1 MNTQQEMPN
10 SVLTLTYD
18 VRFTDLFSLD
28 EIQRLQD
35 LFSDATGVASII
47 THPDGTPITRPSN
60 FCRLC
65 NSIIRKT
72 EKGRINCFKSD
83 ALLGRHNPDG
93 PVIQPCLSGGLMDA
107 GSSITVA
114 GRHIANWLI
123 GQVQNEDLD
132 KQRMIDY
139 ADEIGADRDVFL
151 FALDEVPV
159 MSLTQF
165 TRVSNMLHA
174 FTSELSEKAYNNL
187 QLKMQIAER
196 EKTNMK
202 MGSLHENL
210 VISEKFL
217 LEVQKI
223 ARLGTYILDIETGIW
238 KSSEILDSIFGIEDS
253 YEKTVEG
260 WAAIIH
266 PDWQQIMVDYFVS
279 HVLGISGQFDKEYK
293 IIRQNSGEERWVHG
307 LGEVK
312 YNESSQPVTMIGTI
326 RDITEQKLA
335 AESISMLAHAI
346 KSISECVSITDM
358 SDKIIF
364 VNHAFLKTYQYSEK
378 ELLGNSISM
387 VRSPNNDEAVVAGV
401 LPATLRGGWHG
412 ELLNRKKDGSEF
424 PVFVSS
430 SVIRDENDK
439 PIALIGVTADITTR
453 KQSEKKILELNEEL
467 DHRVKQRT
475 AELEA
480 AIHELETFSYSV
492 SHDLKTPLRH
502 IQGFTE
508 LLLDNE
514 SANLSPVDREHLN
527 CIFRSSADMT
537 KLIDAL
543 LSFSRLNQ
551 TALQKVVIE
560 SSKMVQQVIKFFE
573 PDLLNRNIAFNVDA
587 LPDIEGDEGLI
598 RQVWTNLISNAIKYT
613 GKKTDAAI
621 LIGSISDAGFTTF
634 FIKDNGAGFNMRY
647 ADKLFGVFQRLHKT
661 KEFDGVG
668 IGLANVN
675 RIIHRHGGHCRAV
688 GEPGI
693 GATFYFSIPQMYPGG
708 QDVSMHAE

>member
-1 MNTQQEMPN
+1 MNTQQEMPH
-10 SVLTLTYD
+10 SALTLTYD

-47 THPDGTPITRPSN
+47 TQPDGTPITRPSN

-65 NSIIRKT
+65 HSIIRKT
-72 EKGRINCFKSD
+72 EKGRVNCFKSD
-83 ALLGRHNPDG
+83 ALLGRYHPDG

-132 KQRMIDY
+132 KQRMLDY
-139 ADEIGADRDVFL
+139 ADEIGADRTVFL
-151 FALDEVPV
+151 CALNEVPV

-165 TRVSNMLHA
+165 TKVSDMLYA

-196 EKTNMK
+196 EKANRK
-202 MGSLHENL
+202 MVSLHENL
-210 VISEKFL
+210 IISENFL

-223 ARLGTYILDIETGIW
+223 ARLGTYVLDIETGIW

-253 YEKTVEG
+253 YEKTVEN
-260 WAAIIH
+260 WANVIH
-266 PDWQQIMVDYFVS
+266 PDWRQIMVDYFVNQ
-279 HVLGISGQFDKEYK
+279 VLGVSGRFDKEYK
-293 IIRQNSGEERWVHG
+293 IVRQNNGEERWVHG

-312 YNESSQPVTMIGTI
+312 YNEASLPVTMIGTI
-326 RDITEQKLA
+326 QDITEQKQV

-346 KSISECVSITDM
+346 RSISECVSITDM

-387 VRSPNNDEAVVAGV
+387 VRSPNNDKAIADEV

-412 ELLNRKKDGSEF
+412 ELINKKKDGSEF

-430 SVIRDENDK
+430 SVIRDENNK
-439 PIALIGVTADITTR
+439 PIALIGVTADITIR

-527 CIFRSSADMT
+527 CISRSSADMT

-573 PDLLNRNIAFNVDA
+573 PDLLNRNIAFKVDK

-613 GKKTDAAI
+613 GKKTEAAI

-661 KEFDGVG
+661 KEFDGIG

-675 RIIHRHGGHCRAV
+675 RIIHRHGGRCRAE

-693 GATFYFSIPQMYPGG
+693 GATFYFSLPRWYPGG
-708 QDVSMHAE
+708 QYVPIHAE

>member
-1 MNTQQEMPN
+1 MNTQPEIQN
-10 SVLTLTYD
+10 SALTLTYD
-18 VRFTDLFSLD
+18 VQFTDLFSLE

-47 THPDGTPITRPSN
+47 TYPDGTPITRPSN

-123 GQVQNEDLD
+123 GQVQNEELD
-132 KQRMIDY
+132 KQKMIDY
-139 ADEIGADRDVFL
+139 AMEIGADYHEFL
-151 FALDEVPV
+151 NALAEVPV
-159 MSLTQF
+159 MTLKQF
-165 TRVSNMLHA
+165 THVSNMLHA
-174 FTSELSEKAYNNL
+174 YTRELSEKAYNNL
-187 QLKMQIAER
+187 LLKMQIVER
-196 EKTNMK
+196 EKANLQMAA
-202 MGSLHENL
+202 LHKDL

-223 ARLGTYILDIETGIW
+223 TRLGTYILDIETGIW
-238 KSSEILDSIFGIEDS
+238 KSSEILDSIFGIDDT

-260 WAAIIH
+260 WAAVIH
-266 PDWQQIMVDYFVS
+266 PDWQQIMVDYFVN
-279 HVLGISGQFDKEYK
+279 HVLGTSGRFDKEYK
-293 IIRQNSGEERWVHG
+293 IIRLNDLEERWVHG

-312 YNESSQPVTMIGTI
+312 YNEASRPITMIGTI

-346 KSISECVSITDM
+346 RSISECVSITDM
-358 SDKIIF
+358 CDKIIF
-364 VNHAFLKTYQYSEK
+364 VNYAFLKTYQYSEK

-387 VRSPNNDEAVVAGV
+387 VRSPNNDEAVIARV
-401 LPATLRGGWHG
+401 LPETLDGGWHG
-412 ELLNRKKDGSEF
+412 ELLNKKKDGTEF

-430 SVIRDENDK
+430 SVIRDENNK
-439 PIALIGVTADITTR
+439 PIALIGVTADITIR
-453 KQSEKKILELNEEL
+453 KQSEKRILELNEEL

-502 IQGFTE
+502 IQGFTG
-508 LLLDNE
+508 LLLENE
-514 SANLSPVDREHLN
+514 SADLSPEDREHLN
-527 CIFRSSADMT
+527 NISRSSDDMA

-551 TALQKVVIE
+551 TALKKVRIQ

-573 PDLLNRNIAFNVDA
+573 PDLQNRNITFQTGP
-587 LPDIEGDEGLI
+587 LPDVEGDEGLI

-613 GKKTDAAI
+613 GKKTEATI
-621 LIGSISDAGFTTF
+621 LIGSISDACFTTF
-634 FIKDNGAGFNMRY
+634 FIKDNGAGFNMKY
-647 ADKLFGVFQRLHKT
+647 ANKLFRVFQRLHKSR
-661 KEFDGVG
+661 EFEGVG

-675 RIIHRHGGHCRAV
+675 RIIHRHGGHCRAE
-688 GEPGI
+688 GEPDK
-693 GATFYFSIPQMYPGG
+693 GATFYFSIP
-708 QDVSMHAE
+708 SL